1 MQNDRLPA
9 RCVVQVLF
17 LSEHG
22 CGKLGGHHRLAEWT
36 AAGCSFRDLQSGRS
50 PAPAGGLDDVPS
62 AAVGTAAGARCP
74 SKREVVAAQHHEL
87 RRLRED
93 VARLQVRR
101 APTAVER
108 TSSRVGCLVAIG
120 VSVTRGAD
128 EWILV
133 RAGAVPRAAGA
144 GGPAELGEPAA
155 ARAAR
160 LGRGA
165 PVPRRRGRV
174 EQGGRLRQRRGQD
187 AARREQAGTPPRADA
202 GHLHAADGVEVA
214 QVALLKGHHGAASG

>member
-22 CGKLGGHHRLAEWT
+22 GGKLGGGHHRLAEWT

-74 SKREVVAAQHHEL
+74 SKREAVAAQHHEL

-101 APTAVER
+101 HRA
-108 TSSRVGCLVAIG
+108 SGCLVAIG

-202 GHLHAADGVEVA
+202 GYLHAADGVEVA
-214 QVALLKGHHGAASG
+214 QVALLKEHHGAASG